1 MIIYN
6 NFFLT
11 PVYNNS
17 FLTIVAIHQS
27 TYTVTIK
34 TKEKCRAQ
42 LTKRLHVTKVNR
54 DSYIIT

>member
-1 MIIYN
+1 MIYN
-6 NFFLT
+6 NSFLT
-11 PVYNNS
+11 LIYNNP

-27 TYTVTIK
+27 IYTVTIK

-42 LTKRLHVTKVNR
+42 LTKRLHVTKINR